1 MPSGD
6 TNGVSSWKKEVVQG
20 TEFTVPSSYN
30 LVKKLGSGAYGTVAA
45 FEDKAASPPRTVA
58 VKLVKSAFNDLIDAK
73 RIVREVTFLISPD
86 LQLCCEHFDH
96 TAILDGPQLLLL
108 RILRSAC
115 CPLAATSQ
123 QPCPLALAWNTRY
136 PRTTD
141 HPIPF
146 PRFPCAPTK

>member
-1 MPSGD
+1 MRSIRSEQSD
-6 TNGVSSWKKEVVQG
+6 YLRKVTTASSVDPDG
-20 TEFTVPSSYN
+20 R
-30 LVKKLGSGAYGTVAA
+30 YGTVAA

-73 RIVREVTFLISPD
+73 RIVREVTFFISPD

-146 PRFPCAPTK
+146 PRLPCAPTI